1 VEKGDFGMRKGSA
14 AAAVPNTALE
24 TSQIK
29 NGKRK
34 TKFRLKLVNVVVYI
48 AICATLVAIL
58 TSYMKLTE
66 LTADVTSQQKELTQ
80 LQNEGEGWQA
90 KLDQMTSLKNV
101 EEYARNTLGMTTMQ
115 QHQIEYLE
123 PNGDTKVEITQP
135 ESGNILTSLSVAISK
150 TFNAVMEYIS

>member
-1 VEKGDFGMRKGSA
+1 MRKGSA